1 MAKKSKESHLS
12 DRDWD
17 NLLVLAAGYLS
28 LTGGDIR
35 RAMSKALAA
44 HYDLIAGA
52 KAGVI
57 TAEVRDGRVTLV
69 VPDSGGL
76 AIRTESR

>member
-1 MAKKSKESHLS
+1 MARKTRDTHLS

-28 LTGGDIR
+28 TTGGDIR

-44 HYDLIAGA
+44 HYDLIAA
-52 KAGVI
+52 ATQGVI
-57 TAEVRDGRVTLV
+57 SAEVPDGRATLY

-76 AIRTESR
+76 AIKTETH